1 MIKKMF
7 VVILNCFWSLS
18 GVFGSEFVSVM
29 EGDSFTLSVSL
40 TETQRKEGISWK
52 FGPHEITIAEIE
64 VGDNNIRPY
73 EDRADKRFKGRLKL
87 DHSGS
92 LTITN
97 TKTNDSGLYKVSQT
111 STDKQLSV
119 FNLNVYAPLPVPV
132 ITNASPENT
141 SSSERSNCSLL
152 CSVWNVT
159 DVSLSWYKGNSLL
172 SSISVNDVNIRLS
185 LPLEVD
191 YEDTNTYS
199 CVAQHPLSKQ
209 TQDYCLTD
217 LCKQCSGLRDI
228 VLICCA
234 VGFLMIVAAV
244 LIFCICRKLRTTANK
259 CEDTVEDDINFTI
272 HEGHNQGDDDNFTTY
287 TEVPEVGASTYEGD
301 NEVDDSA
308 YEGDIKEDDSKYLR
322 ITEADDN
329 QYSTCN
335 DDLNYSSSVNQ
346 LEQVNYVG
354 EVFFVTQTPKF
365 NFKRLN
371 K

>member
-52 FGPHEITIAEIE
+52 FGPRDVTIAEIE
-64 VGDNNIRPY
+64 VGDNNIRVY
-73 EDRADKRFKGRLKL
+73 EDRADGRFKGRLKL

-97 TKTNDSGLYKVSQT
+97 ITTTDSGLYKVSQT

-119 FNLNVYAPLPVPV
+119 FNLNVYAHLPVPV
-132 ITNASPENT
+132 IKNASPENN

-152 CSVWNVT
+152 CSVLNGRDVT
-159 DVSLSWYKGNSLL
+159 LSWYKGNSLL
-172 SSISVNDVNIRLS
+172 FNISESNLKISNIFLR
-185 LPLEVD
+185 LEVD
-191 YEDTNTYS
+191 FQDSNAYR
-199 CVAQHPLSKQ
+199 CVAQHPLSEQ

-217 LCKQCSGLRDI
+217 LCQQCSGLPVVYI

-259 CEDTVEDDINFTI
+259 CENNEEDDNK
-272 HEGHNQGDDDNFTTY
+272 FTTY
-287 TEVPEVGASTYEGD
+287 TRVPEVSASTNEGD
-301 NEVDDSA
+301 NEVDASG
-308 YEGDIKEDDSKYLR
+308 YEVSCWRNPYNNI
-322 ITEADDN
+322 I
-329 QYSTCN
+329 
-335 DDLNYSSSVNQ
+335 
-346 LEQVNYVG
+346 
-354 EVFFVTQTPKF
+354 
-365 NFKRLN
+365 
-371 K
+371 